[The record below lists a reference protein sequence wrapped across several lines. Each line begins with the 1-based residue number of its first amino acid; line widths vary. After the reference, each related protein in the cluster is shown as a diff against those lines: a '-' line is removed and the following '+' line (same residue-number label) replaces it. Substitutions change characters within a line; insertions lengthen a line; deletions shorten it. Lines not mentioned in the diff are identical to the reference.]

1 VAYAASALDDLSL
14 GALGMR
20 DSNDLALT
28 TPSMSVNNLRAG
40 RDRIIIRGLS
50 DGPLTGR
57 TQSMVSLYLDGVR
70 LTYNARTR
78 PEAGGHGARE
88 ILRGPQGALYGADLW
103 AAPCNL

>member
-40 RDRIIIRGLS
+40 RDRIIRGLS
-50 DGPLTGR
+50 DGPLTGG

-70 LTYNARTR
+70 LTYNART
-78 PEAGGHGARE
+78 PT
-88 ILRGPQGALYGADLW
+88 
-103 AAPCNL
+103 